1 MRKRDVDVPRIV
13 FITLAIIINIILIF
27 LVLRSIA
34 EALDEREE
42 NFENNTHIEN
52 TIDNWSYAV
61 KRVNLLII
69 FRKDL

>member
-1 MRKRDVDVPRIV
+1 MMRKRDVDVPKII

-52 TIDNWSYAV
+52 TIDN
-61 KRVNLLII
+61 
-69 FRKDL
+69 